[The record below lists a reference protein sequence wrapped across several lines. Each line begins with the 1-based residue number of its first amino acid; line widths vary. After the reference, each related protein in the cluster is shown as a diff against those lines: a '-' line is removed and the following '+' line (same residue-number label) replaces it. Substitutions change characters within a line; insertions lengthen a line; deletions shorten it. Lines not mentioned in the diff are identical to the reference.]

1 MDQLQEQNEA
11 QDIRE
16 LLAEI
21 LKVQEMILHRIERLE
36 EALVQS
42 GPK

>member
-21 LKVQEMILHRIERLE
+21 LKVQEMILYRIERLE